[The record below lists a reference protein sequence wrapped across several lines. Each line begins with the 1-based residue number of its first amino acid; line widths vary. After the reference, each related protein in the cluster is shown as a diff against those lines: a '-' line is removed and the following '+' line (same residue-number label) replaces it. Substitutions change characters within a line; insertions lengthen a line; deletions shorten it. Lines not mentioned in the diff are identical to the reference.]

1 MARRW
6 VNRFIGELR
15 SSSEEN
21 RRTFQERLQA
31 DVHSEYGDEDEFA
44 SLSASSTSASRSNSF
59 RMTEEAFDD
68 IADIEDIGALSEKK
82 KEFPKKDLFI
92 TKAIRQ
98 ARRVQ
103 KIHPKR
109 LLCGGLALK
118 LYGVIQREKFSD
130 IDFVTLEQNVVS
142 GEYISLE
149 CSNPFAHCLFLSADV
164 VEGETIQGLRLQ
176 ALDQIIYWK
185 TKWAR
190 DKDLED
196 LKKYKEKQF
205 LTEEEFIINL

>member
-1 MARRW
+1 MARW
-6 VNRFIGELR
+6 VNRFLGELR
-15 SSSEEN
+15 SSSESS
-21 RRTFQERLQA
+21 RMRFQEEILQA
-31 DVHSEYGDEDEFA
+31 DVHSEYDDEDELV
-44 SLSASSTSASRSNSF
+44 SLSSSSVSPNSF

-68 IADIEDIGALSEKK
+68 LRNVEDIGALSEKK
-82 KEFPKKDLFI
+82 KEFPKKNLFI
-92 TKAIRQ
+92 TKAIRH

-103 KIHPKR
+103 RKHPKR

-118 LYGVIQREKFSD
+118 LYGVLQREKFSD
-130 IDFVTLEQNVVS
+130 IDFVTLEENVVR

-164 VEGETIQGLRLQ
+164 REGETIQGLRLQ

-185 TKWAR
+185 LKWAR

-196 LKKYKEKQF
+196 LKKYQDEQF
-205 LTEEEFIINL
+205 LKEEEFIINL

>member
-1 MARRW
+1 
-6 VNRFIGELR
+6 
-15 SSSEEN
+15 
-21 RRTFQERLQA
+21 
-31 DVHSEYGDEDEFA
+31 
-44 SLSASSTSASRSNSF
+44 
-59 RMTEEAFDD
+59 MTEEAFDD

-164 VEGETIQGLRLQ
+164 REGETYQGLRLQ
-176 ALDQIIYWK
+176 ALDQILYWK